1 MKDSVSELEDKKE
14 KLFRV
19 LEQKHSVLIY
29 EVCLCE
35 ETFPHFK
42 IGKRAYWCVR
52 SSAGLA
58 FLNDLLL
65 VRLF

>member
-1 MKDSVSELEDKKE
+1 MSELEDKKE
-14 KLFRV
+14 KLLRV

-35 ETFPHFK
+35 KTFPNFK
-42 IGKRAYWCVR
+42 IGKRVYWCVR

-58 FLNDLLL
+58 FLNDLPL